1 MSIWLSMRGQVERLT
16 KELDQAQLREES
28 SSQRA
33 AQAVAMSEAK
43 IAAARR
49 HLVEMSRCVFV

>member
-1 MSIWLSMRGQVERLT
+1 MRGQVERLT